1 MRGISSQLF
10 GHYSSRS
17 FRSFPVGVYH
27 PTTLAFRHRKES
39 IVVYALPC
47 GSSSRLTFS
56 TTARIFASPPPTL
69 STSTSKTSTPTPPL
83 PKPPGKPKV
92 DLRPGPIKAPTS
104 TLKSQSTEAPAS
116 SSAPTSSLQASNTV
130 ESEKKVDAKEGG
142 KKAEPGII
150 EATKEDYDK
159 AIEHGILA
167 PPPAN
172 AGRVGK
178 LYHQAKEIFVSLS
191 FLSYEHFSGN
201 LSAPSETIHI
211 RIVCLLS

>member
-1 MRGISSQLF
+1 M
-10 GHYSSRS
+10 
-17 FRSFPVGVYH
+17 
-27 PTTLAFRHRKES
+27 
-39 IVVYALPC
+39 
-47 GSSSRLTFS
+47 
-56 TTARIFASPPPTL
+56 
-69 STSTSKTSTPTPPL
+69 
-83 PKPPGKPKV
+83 
-92 DLRPGPIKAPTS
+92 
-104 TLKSQSTEAPAS
+104 
-116 SSAPTSSLQASNTV
+116 
-130 ESEKKVDAKEGG
+130 DAKEGG

-191 FLSYEHFSGN
+191 FLSYGHFSGN
-201 LSAPSETIHI
+201 LSAPSEIIHI